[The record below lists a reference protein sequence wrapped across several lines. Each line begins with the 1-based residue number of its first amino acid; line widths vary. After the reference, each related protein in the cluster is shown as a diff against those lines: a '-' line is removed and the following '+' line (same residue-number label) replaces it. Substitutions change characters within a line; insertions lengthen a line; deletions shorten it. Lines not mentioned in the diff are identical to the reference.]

1 MALEVTA
8 DSAVHMGLQ
17 VGPEGHICA
26 PVKDRS
32 GFQAVR
38 VQGSDRYVSLPQGP
52 VVALGG
58 RGVVLSYCCCIFL
71 MTPTSFPLGPWTF
84 FCPCL
89 GNGAK
94 DQETKRQKPR
104 SLSTKLLRTRC
115 DTEAVGSKKSGVPSL
130 PARRHQ
136 RGSLG

>member
-17 VGPEGHICA
+17 MGPEGHICA

-52 VVALGG
+52 AVALGG
-58 RGVVLSYCCCIFL
+58 RGWC
-71 MTPTSFPLGPWTF
+71 
-84 FCPCL
+84 
-89 GNGAK
+89 
-94 DQETKRQKPR
+94 
-104 SLSTKLLRTRC
+104 
-115 DTEAVGSKKSGVPSL
+115 
-130 PARRHQ
+130 
-136 RGSLG
+136 